1 MMKRFFKIALVLVLL
16 QSFNLSESIIG
27 KAIPDFNLRNVNDK
41 MVSLKD
47 YPNAKGFII
56 VFTCNHCPFA
66 KLYTKRLNDLNTKYN
81 ALNVPLLAIN
91 PMDTMVYADECFS
104 KMRERAKSDGFN
116 FPYLSDGSQLVT
128 QNFSVLRTPQAFV
141 IWKEN
146 NQWIMKYSGAI
157 DDNGSEPDSVKN
169 NYLSNAVD
177 ELLAGKQVSIPEIR
191 SVGCYIHYRSKG

>member
-1 MMKRFFKIALVLVLL
+1 MIARILKIALVLVLL

-27 KAIPDFNLRNVNDK
+27 KAIPGFSLRDVSGKN
-41 MVSLKD
+41 VSLKD
-47 YPNAKGFII
+47 YPNAKGFIV

-66 KLYTKRLNDLNTKYN
+66 KLYTKRLNDLNTKYRV
-81 ALNVPLLAIN
+81 LNVPLLAIN
-91 PMDTMVYADECFS
+91 PMDTMVYADECLG
-104 KMRERAKSDGFN
+104 KMQERAKADGFN

-128 QNFSVLRTPQAFV
+128 QNFSALRTPQAFV

-146 NQWIMKYSGAI
+146 NQWIIKYSGAI

-177 ELLAGKQVSIPEIR
+177 ELLAGKQVANTETR
-191 SVGCYIHYRSKG
+191 SVGCYIHYRVYQ